1 MAKPSH
7 FPTKMTLAYVY
18 ALLNSIPG
26 VILVLESE
34 GFYYVVLEN
43 IHTQVEGNWNSKGN
57 RVLSAKILNTKF
69 QYETNWN
76 FQKGERG
83 GGVQTIILSVG
94 GVSIFSEATHENS
107 LSTHIINTSVCKGK
121 FYVYFEQYLTG
132 ALSNP

>member
-7 FPTKMTLAYVY
+7 FPTKMTLAHVY

-34 GFYYVVLEN
+34 GVYYVVLEN
-43 IHTQVEGNWNSKGN
+43 IHTQVEGYWNSKGN

-76 FQKGERG
+76 FQKGEG
-83 GGVQTIILSVG
+83 GGEFKPLYSPWAECRYFLKQHMKIHFPLIS
-94 GVSIFSEATHENS
+94 SIHQYA
-107 LSTHIINTSVCKGK
+107 KGN
-121 FYVYFEQYLTG
+121 FTFT
-132 ALSNP
+132 LSNT

>member
-7 FPTKMTLAYVY
+7 FPTKMTLAHVY

-34 GFYYVVLEN
+34 GVYYVVLEN
-43 IHTQVEGNWNSKGN
+43 IHTQVEGYWNSKGN

-76 FQKGERG
+76 FQKGEG
-83 GGVQTIILSVG
+83 GGSSNHYTLRGRSVD
-94 GVSIFSEATHENS
+94 IF
-107 LSTHIINTSVCKGK
+107 
-121 FYVYFEQYLTG
+121 
-132 ALSNP
+132 